1 MHSFRNDYSE
11 GAHPKVLKTLT
22 ETNFQ
27 QTRGYGLDPRCQT
40 ARELIRTLC
49 AAPEADVHFLVGG
62 TQTNLL
68 VIESMLKPYEA
79 VISAHTG
86 HVNVHETGA
95 IEGTGHKVIAVPSP
109 DGKLTPAMIE
119 SVPEL
124 HSDEHQVKP
133 AMVYV
138 SNTTEIGTVY
148 SKAELQAL
156 RQCCDK
162 HGLLL
167 FLDGARL
174 GSALACGDMDLPDYA
189 ALADVFYIG
198 GTKNGALFG
207 EALVFAK
214 AREDG
219 RQEGYAQGMAEAS
232 QESRQLREEQARRM
246 EEEVHRFMEQA
257 GVALDRQM
265 DQSVA
270 DLRDLALAVAEKV
283 VCVSLKSS
291 GDVISRMI
299 QTAIDKRKKKEWV
312 HIYISECD
320 AKRLTQI
327 PASLSAALTA
337 LSDRVRLIP
346 MSDDESGTCI
356 IEMPDEIVDA
366 SAATQLNNLRTIL
379 MDTANSASGMNLFH

>member
-1 MHSFRNDYSE
+1 MPNIFKAFSRAKAEPYQFPD
-11 GAHPKVLKTLT
+11 A
-22 ETNFQ
+22 
-27 QTRGYGLDPRCQT
+27 
-40 ARELIRTLC
+40 AEL
-49 AAPEADVHFLVGG
+49 AVEPEPEEEPPAPEEGPPEEAARLDVRVDDPEP
-62 TQTNLL
+62 
-68 VIESMLKPYEA
+68 VAEPEPEPEESP
-79 VISAHTG
+79 ISYA
-86 HVNVHETGA
+86 
-95 IEGTGHKVIAVPSP
+95 
-109 DGKLTPAMIE
+109 
-119 SVPEL
+119 
-124 HSDEHQVKP
+124 Q
-133 AMVYV
+133 
-138 SNTTEIGTVY
+138 
-148 SKAELQAL
+148 LQAEVI
-156 RQCCDK
+156 
-162 HGLLL
+162 
-167 FLDGARL
+167 
-174 GSALACGDMDLPDYA
+174 
-189 ALADVFYIG
+189 LAD
-198 GTKNGALFG
+198 ARREA
-207 EALVFAK
+207 EALMAKSREDARREAEEVFAK

-327 PASLSAALTA
+327 PASLSAALSA
-337 LSDRVRLIP
+337 LSDRVRIIP

-366 SAATQLNNLRTIL
+366 SASTQLDNLRTIL